1 MMGINIP
8 NLWVF
13 NINNEY
19 LSRMD
24 AVHYKRRVRLLAY
37 VCPSKNTNQRI
48 LTELRAPG
56 HSVVQHENHCIQ
68 LQKVSWSD
76 HTDVILCALLFDK

>member
-1 MMGINIP
+1 M
-8 NLWVF
+8 F
-13 NINNEY
+13 NINDEY
-19 LSRMD
+19 LSRVD
-24 AVHYKRRVRLLAY
+24 ALHRKRRVCLPAY
-37 VCPSKNTNQRI
+37 VCPSKKSDQRT

-76 HTDVILCALLFDK
+76 HTDVVLCALLFDR